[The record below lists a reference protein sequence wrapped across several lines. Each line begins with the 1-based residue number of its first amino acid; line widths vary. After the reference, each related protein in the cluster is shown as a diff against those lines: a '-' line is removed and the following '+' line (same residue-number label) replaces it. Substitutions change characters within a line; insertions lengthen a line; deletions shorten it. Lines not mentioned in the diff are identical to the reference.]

1 MSLPSLAH
9 EKEKLILD
17 AAENRFA
24 RFGFS
29 KVTMDEIAQ
38 DIGLAKASLYYYYPT
53 KENIFR
59 AVIARKQDKFL
70 QNTKGILQH
79 PDPAR
84 EKLKA
89 YVRQRIALGNQ
100 LLNFSSLNS
109 TFWQESKPGFKDL
122 FVAFSRQEMN
132 IITTIVSEGK
142 QNDEFEVASPEK
154 TAELILHVLQGLRLR
169 FFQAT
174 QAHGETHEQIENFET
189 EVELLI
195 ETLLQGIVKRSAL

>member
-1 MSLPSLAH
+1 MALPNIAH

-59 AVIARKQDKFL
+59 AVVAREQDEFL
-70 QNTKGILQH
+70 EHTKGILHQLN
-79 PDPAR
+79 PAR

-100 LLNFSSLNS
+100 LLNLSAPNS

-122 FVAFSRQEMN
+122 FVSFSRQEMN
-132 IITTIVSEGK
+132 IITAIVSEGE
-142 QNDEFEVASPEK
+142 QNREFEVVSPGK

-169 FFQAT
+169 FLQAT
-174 QAHGETHEQIENFET
+174 QTKGETREQIENFEQQ
-189 EVELLI
+189 VDLLI
-195 ETLLQGIVKRSAL
+195 ETLLQGIMRRSAP

>member
-1 MSLPSLAH
+1 MTLPNLAH

-70 QNTKGILQH
+70 ENTKGILQH

-174 QAHGETHEQIENFET
+174 QAHGETHEQIEDFEKQ
-189 EVELLI
+189 VELLI
-195 ETLLQGIVKRSAL
+195 DTLLQGIMKRSAL

>member
-1 MSLPSLAH
+1 MTLPNLAN

-38 DIGLAKASLYYYYPT
+38 DVGMAKASLYYYYPT

-59 AVIARKQDKFL
+59 AVIAREQDQFL
-70 QNTKGILQH
+70 QTTKGILQR
-79 PDPAR
+79 PAPAR
-84 EKLKA
+84 EKLKS

-100 LLNFSSLNS
+100 LLNLSALNS
-109 TFWQESKPGFKDL
+109 TFWQESKPVIKDL
-122 FVAFSRQEMN
+122 FVSFSHHELS
-132 IITTIVSEGK
+132 IITAIVSEGK
-142 QNDEFEVASPEK
+142 RNQEFEVASSEK

-169 FFQAT
+169 FLRAT
-174 QAHGETHEQIENFET
+174 QDHGETQVQIENFEKQ
-189 EVELLI
+189 VDLLI
-195 ETLLQGIVKRSAL
+195 ETLLQGIAKRSVL

>member
-1 MSLPSLAH
+1 MALPNLAH
-9 EKEKLILD
+9 EKEKHILD

-100 LLNFSSLNS
+100 LLNFSALNS

-122 FVAFSRQEMN
+122 FVTFSRQEMDM
-132 IITTIVSEGK
+132 ITTIVSEGK
-142 QNDEFEVASPEK
+142 QNNEFEVASPEK
-154 TAELILHVLQGLRLR
+154 TAELILHVLLGLRLR
-169 FFQAT
+169 FLQAT
-174 QAHGETHEQIENFET
+174 QAHGETREQIENFEQQ
-189 EVELLI
+189 VDFLI
-195 ETLLQGIVKRSAL
+195 DTLLQGIVKRSSL

>member
-1 MSLPSLAH
+1 MALPNLAH

-59 AVIARKQDKFL
+59 AVIAREQDKFL
-70 QNTKGILQH
+70 QNANGILQH
-79 PDPAR
+79 SSPAKER
-84 EKLKA
+84 LRT
-89 YVRQRIALGNQ
+89 YVRQRLALGNQ
-100 LLNFSSLNS
+100 LLSFNALNS
-109 TFWQESKPGFKDL
+109 TFWQESKPGFRDL
-122 FVAFSRQEMN
+122 FVSFSSQEMN
-132 IITTIVSEGK
+132 IITAIISEGE
-142 QNDEFEVASPEK
+142 QNHEFEVASPER

-169 FFQAT
+169 FLQAT
-174 QAHGETHEQIENFET
+174 QAQRETRQEIENFEKQID
-189 EVELLI
+189 LLI

>member
-1 MSLPSLAH
+1 MTLPNLAH

-70 QNTKGILQH
+70 ENTKGILQH

-195 ETLLQGIVKRSAL
+195 ETLLQGIVKRSAH

>member
-1 MSLPSLAH
+1 MTLSNLAS

-59 AVIARKQDKFL
+59 AVVAREQEKFL
-70 QNTKGILQH
+70 RHTKDILQH
-79 PDPAR
+79 IKPAR
-84 EKLKA
+84 EKLKT
-89 YVRQRIALGNQ
+89 YVRQRIVLGNQ
-100 LLNFSSLNS
+100 LLNLSALSS

-122 FVAFSRQEMN
+122 FVSFSRQEIG
-132 IITTIVSEGK
+132 IITAIVSEGK
-142 QNDEFEVASPEK
+142 HNHEFEVSSPEK
-154 TAELILHVLQGLRLR
+154 TAELVVHLLQGLRLR
-169 FFQAT
+169 FLQST
-174 QAHGETHEQIENFET
+174 KTHGETREHIENFET
-189 EVELLI
+189 QVELLVD
-195 ETLLQGIVKRSAL
+195 TLLHGIVKQSAL

>member
-1 MSLPSLAH
+1 MALPHLAH

-38 DIGLAKASLYYYYPT
+38 DIGMAKASLYYYYPA
-53 KENIFR
+53 KENIFH
-59 AVIARKQDKFL
+59 AVIAREQDEFL
-70 QNTKGILQH
+70 QLTRGILQH
-79 PDPAR
+79 PNPAS

-100 LLNFSSLNS
+100 LLNLSALSSR
-109 TFWQESKPGFKDL
+109 FWQESKPGIKDL
-122 FVAFSRQEMN
+122 FVSFARQEMN

-142 QNDEFEVASPEK
+142 QNREFEVASPEK
-154 TAELILHVLQGLRLR
+154 TAELIQHVLQGLRLR

-174 QAHGETHEQIENFET
+174 QTHGETREQFENFENQID
-189 EVELLI
+189 LLM
-195 ETLLQGIVKRSAL
+195 ETLLQGIATRKAY